1 MLLIRL
7 YNGYISSVC
16 RQRPSHVESTGSRP
30 ITEVKQHRARASS
43 VTTERF
49 LQPRRLDPSILGAS
63 HHRHI
68 QLQRHC
74 GVSSGTRLGSKT
86 QILPGSPTHIEQTT
100 QRPIVQLTDAQA
112 HSEHRFPAP
121 SSKGRMFL
129 KEGCRKPVLGV
140 WRSWS
145 STCKQWVSTANTSR
159 PIGDSPSDLGR
170 APPPPPPSPP
180 LELTGRPSWGRKQHV
195 HGHIQISRTAK
206 PERKLFLVTGDT
218 CSPEDLGTTPVSG
231 RRYEHEFDY
240 AVGNHWLCFHS
251 VVPSV

>member
-1 MLLIRL
+1 MLLTRL
-7 YNGYISSVC
+7 YNGYILSVC

-30 ITEVKQHRARASS
+30 ITGVKQRRARASS

-49 LQPRRLDPSILGAS
+49 RLDPSILGAS
-63 HHRHI
+63 HYRHI

-74 GVSSGTRLGSKT
+74 GLSSGTRLGSKT
-86 QILPGSPTHIEQTT
+86 QILPGSATHSDQTT
-100 QRPIVQLTDAQA
+100 QRPIVQMTGDQA

-121 SSKGRMFL
+121 SSKGRMSL

-159 PIGDSPSDLGR
+159 PIGDSPSDLG
-170 APPPPPPSPP
+170 PPP

-195 HGHIQISRTAK
+195 QGHIQFGQRSQRGSCCDWRHVFTWGFGYNPCQWKEVWTWI
-206 PERKLFLVTGDT
+206 
-218 CSPEDLGTTPVSG
+218 
-231 RRYEHEFDY
+231 
-240 AVGNHWLCFHS
+240 WLCRR
-251 VVPSV
+251 